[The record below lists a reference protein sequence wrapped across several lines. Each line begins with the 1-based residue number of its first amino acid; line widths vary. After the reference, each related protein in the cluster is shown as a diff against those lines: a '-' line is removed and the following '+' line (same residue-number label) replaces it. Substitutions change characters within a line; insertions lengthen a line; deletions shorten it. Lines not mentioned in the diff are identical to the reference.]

1 MGCDAGCSKGVPK
14 LSSVSSSDENW
25 ECCHLN
31 PKFSHQGAKS
41 GGDGDRIL
49 GPGSVGRLSKFIGG
63 LGVGKKGDG
72 DRMEHG
78 GDVVFGEETEGEGI
92 SNSL

>member
-1 MGCDAGCSKGVPK
+1 MK
-14 LSSVSSSDENW
+14 NW

-31 PKFSHQGAKS
+31 LKFVHQGVKWGG
-41 GGDGDRIL
+41 GGDGDCIL
-49 GPGSVGRLSKFIGG
+49 GQGSVDRLSKFIGG

-78 GDVVFGEETEGEGI
+78 GVVVFGEESEGGGI